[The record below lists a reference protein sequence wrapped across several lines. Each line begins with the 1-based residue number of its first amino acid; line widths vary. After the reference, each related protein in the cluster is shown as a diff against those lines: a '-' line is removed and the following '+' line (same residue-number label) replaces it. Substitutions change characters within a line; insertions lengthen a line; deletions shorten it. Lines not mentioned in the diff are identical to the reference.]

1 MPTKFSQSIK
11 KFVKGK
17 RNNFEFDHDYIK
29 QKTTEELINYIN
41 EGSKPKV
48 KRKCRI
54 ELDRRGIQLVKKSK
68 TASNE

>member
-1 MPTKFSQSIK
+1 MPTKFSPSTR
-11 KFVKGK
+11 KFLKGK
-17 RNNFEFDHDYIK
+17 GKTFEYDHDYIK

-54 ELDRRGIQLVKKSK
+54 ELDRRGIQLVKKIK

>member
-54 ELDRRGIQLVKKSK
+54 ELDRRGIQLVKKIK